1 MSYKTKLQTNNDNLE
16 GNNIDLQSI
25 LNTINELP
33 AAGGGIDTSDATA
46 TAADIL
52 SDKTAYVDG
61 EKITGTIPS
70 QAAKTI
76 TPTTTSQTA
85 IAAGTYASGAVT
97 VVGDAGLVAS
107 NIKKGVSIFGVDGSY
122 EATGG
127 IDTSDATATSADIA
141 TGKTA
146 YVNGE
151 KVTGSMVVQSY
162 YVSNV
167 APSNTLGNDGDLC
180 LVRAG
185 E

>member
-1 MSYKTKLQTNNDNLE
+1 MDNKTRLQA
-16 GNNIDLQSI
+16 NNINLNEILSAINDLPEAS
-25 LNTINELP
+25 T
-33 AAGGGIDTSDATA
+33 GGGIDTSDATA
-46 TAADIL
+46 TAADIAEG
-52 SDKTAYVDG
+52 KTAYIDG
-61 EKITGTIPS
+61 EKITGTHTCPES
-70 QAAKTI
+70 
-76 TPTTTSQTA
+76 
-85 IAAGTYASGAVT
+85 
-97 VVGDAGLVAS
+97 
-107 NIKKGVSIFGVDGSY
+107 
-122 EATGG
+122 EGG

-167 APSNTLGNDGDLC
+167 APSSTLGNDGDLC

>member
-1 MSYKTKLQTNNDNLE
+1 MDNKTRLQTNNINLNE
-16 GNNIDLQSI
+16 ILSAINDLPEAS
-25 LNTINELP
+25 
-33 AAGGGIDTSDATA
+33 AGGTDTSDATA

-52 SDKTAYVDG
+52 SGKTAYG
-61 EKITGTIPS
+61 INGKITGTIPS
-70 QAAKTI
+70 QAAKII

-85 IAAGTYASGAVT
+85 IAAGTYAWGIVSVA
-97 VVGDAGLVAS
+97 GDADLIAD
-107 NIKKGVSIFGVDGSY
+107 NIKKGVSIFGVLGSY
-122 EATGG
+122 EGEGG
-127 IDTSDATATSADIA
+127 IDTSDATATSADIVE
-141 TGKTA
+141 GKTA

-167 APSNTLGNDGDLC
+167 EPSSTLGNDGDLC

>member
-46 TAADIL
+46 TAADIAEG
-52 SDKTAYVDG
+52 KTAYVDG
-61 EKITGTIPS
+61 EKITGTHTCPE
-70 QAAKTI
+70 
-76 TPTTTSQTA
+76 
-85 IAAGTYASGAVT
+85 G
-97 VVGDAGLVAS
+97 
-107 NIKKGVSIFGVDGSY
+107 
-122 EATGG
+122 EGG
-127 IDTSDATATSADIA
+127 IDTSDATATSVDIV

-146 YVNGE
+146 YINGE

-167 APSNTLGNDGDLC
+167 APSSTLGNDGDLC